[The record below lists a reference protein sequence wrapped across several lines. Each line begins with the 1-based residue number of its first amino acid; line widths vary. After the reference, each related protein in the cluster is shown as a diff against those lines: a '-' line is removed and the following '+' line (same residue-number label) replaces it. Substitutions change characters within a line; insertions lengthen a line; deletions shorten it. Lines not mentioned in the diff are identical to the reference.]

1 MRGVISLLG
10 VSLHI
15 KKNLKNTILVFLI
28 SSILIG
34 LVLVLLIWS
43 KKYQLFGGI
52 IYNFNTKEKIVAL
65 TFDDGPSNK
74 YTSGVLDI
82 LESEGVKA
90 TFFLNGAD
98 IEQNQK
104 SAKLIYEKGH
114 EIGNHGYSHS
124 RLIFKSPRYIAD
136 EVEKT
141 DNLIRELGVNGDILF
156 RPPYGQTLYF
166 LPKYLNEHN
175 RLTIMYDL
183 QIENFRSYRTKQE
196 MISYVSENIHPGAI
210 IVFHV
215 MNESREQERMALT
228 PIIKLLKENGYK
240 ITTISELLEKQKEI

>member
-1 MRGVISLLG
+1 MLFDDICLNSPEFTNDTERTAS
-10 VSLHI
+10 
-15 KKNLKNTILVFLI
+15 T
-28 SSILIG
+28 
-34 LVLVLLIWS
+34 VLV
-43 KKYQLFGGI
+43 
-52 IYNFNTKEKIVAL
+52 NVN
-65 TFDDGPSNK
+65 
-74 YTSGVLDI
+74 
-82 LESEGVKA
+82 VKPY
-90 TFFLNGAD
+90 FS
-98 IEQNQK
+98 K

-156 RPPYGQTLYF
+156 RPPYGQTLDF